1 MNLVSYLRVQAPGG
15 YRPHRNHTFL
25 NLIKGSAGMPR
36 GGKRRGTGRKPG
48 ASTVKT
54 RAIANAA
61 AASMKCTPLDY
72 MLAIVADANAAEH
85 RRDDMAKASAA
96 FPHGA
101 QFDASSGLIKYPD
114 GLEISPPPFV
124 PIAPTPALELT
135 DQSTPRDLGPLPE
148 PEPTPFPVLE
158 AEPDGKIAQLARWR
172 RRDDT

>member
-1 MNLVSYLRVQAPGG
+1 
-15 YRPHRNHTFL
+15 
-25 NLIKGSAGMPR
+25 
-36 GGKRRGTGRKPG
+36 
-48 ASTVKT
+48 
-54 RAIANAA
+54 
-61 AASMKCTPLDY
+61 MKCTPLDY

-96 FPHGA
+96 FVHPKLSAVATTDVANGGGRICSITIVGVPHGA